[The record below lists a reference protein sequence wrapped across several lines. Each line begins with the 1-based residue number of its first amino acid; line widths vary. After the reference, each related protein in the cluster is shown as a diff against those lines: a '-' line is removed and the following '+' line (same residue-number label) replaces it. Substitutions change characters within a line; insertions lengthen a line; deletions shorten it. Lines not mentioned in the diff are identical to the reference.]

1 MAVRADD
8 VDLGRDRGLV
18 ERFQSGDAAGFEDLY
33 RRYYSRLYRFCLK
46 RVGDAEE
53 AEEVTQEA
61 FTRAFSALDRLSG
74 ERKFYPW
81 LSVIAA
87 RLCVDTH
94 RRRSRTQPA
103 AEIDL
108 GMVEGGQDDVIAE
121 VDRELVT
128 RALDRLGPRHREVL
142 RLREEEGWS
151 YQKIAE
157 YYEVSLGTVEQLLWR
172 ARRALKREFL
182 AVAGPEGGLAAA
194 IPALGWVLRR
204 LHSLR
209 ARMDDLASQ
218 VAAPLASNAVAL
230 AIAAASVAAVGA
242 VSDTVPTAPVA
253 PTVDHRA
260 PRVVTFSE
268 PAAPMQA
275 PAPVPIA
282 NPANGRPVAQPAGD
296 PVATP
301 PVDGPR
307 PPLLVSG
314 RGEPA
319 PDADRP
325 KVVDTDVVDVEA
337 DTTQVQ
343 DRTTSYIGDLLE
355 DEG

>member
-128 RALDRLGPRHREVL
+128 EALARLGPRHREVL

-209 ARMDDLASQ
+209 ARVDDVAGQ
-218 VAAPLASNAVAL
+218 MAAPLASNAVAL
-230 AIAAASVAAVGA
+230 AIAAASVAAVGGIA
-242 VSDTVPTAPVA
+242 GPAPQPAA
-253 PTVDHRA
+253 PERA
-260 PRVVTFSE
+260 PRHVQLE
-268 PAAPMQA
+268 QPAAVPITTDAAPLQLA
-275 PAPVPIA
+275 PA
-282 NPANGRPVAQPAGD
+282 AQPTAVATESA
-296 PVATP
+296 PPAASLPATP
-301 PVDGPR
+301 PSPEPLLSVNEGR
-307 PPLLVSG
+307 PP
-314 RGEPA
+314 
-319 PDADRP
+319 PDPERERVLSTP
-325 KVVDTDVVDVEA
+325 VVEIESDANNAARNYVN
-337 DTTQVQ
+337 Q
-343 DRTTSYIGDLLE
+343 LLE
-355 DEG
+355 EM

>member
-1 MAVRADD
+1 MAIRADD

-33 RRYYSRLYRFCLK
+33 RRYYGRLYRFCLK

-61 FTRAFSALDRLSG
+61 FARAFKALDRLSG

-94 RRRSRTQPA
+94 RRRARTQPS

-108 GMVEGGQDDVIAE
+108 GSVDGGQDDVVAE
-121 VDRELVT
+121 VDRELVVQ
-128 RALDRLGPRHREVL
+128 ALDRLGPRHREVL

-182 AVAGPEGGLAAA
+182 AVAGPENGLAVG
-194 IPALGWVLRR
+194 IPALGWILRR

-209 ARMDDLASQ
+209 ARVDDVAAQL
-218 VAAPLASNAVAL
+218 AAPLASNAVAL
-230 AIAAASVAAVGA
+230 VIAAGSVAAATA
-242 VSDTVPTAPVA
+242 VADTPPPAPVA
-253 PTVDHRA
+253 PPSPRA
-260 PRVVTFSE
+260 VEMVRANTE
-268 PAAPMQA
+268 P
-275 PAPVPIA
+275 I
-282 NPANGRPVAQPAGD
+282 
-296 PVATP
+296 ATP
-301 PVDGPR
+301 PPPAAVQGTNAEPSATDTADAASAQADAGSPPPASPGVTLHEGPPPPDPERQPLISTPWVQVESNTSDTEARIAEYVDA
-307 PPLLVSG
+307 V
-314 RGEPA
+314 RG
-319 PDADRP
+319 
-325 KVVDTDVVDVEA
+325 
-337 DTTQVQ
+337 Q
-343 DRTTSYIGDLLE
+343 
-355 DEG
+355 

>member
-1 MAVRADD
+1 MALRADD

-18 ERFQSGDAAGFEDLY
+18 ERFQSGDASGFEDLY
-33 RRYYSRLYRFCLK
+33 RRYYNRLYRFCLK

-61 FTRAFSALDRLSG
+61 FARAFTALDRLSG

-94 RRRSRTQPA
+94 RRRSRTQPTD
-103 AEIDL
+103 EIDL
-108 GMVEGGQDDVIAE
+108 GAVDGGQDDVVAE
-121 VDRELVT
+121 VDRELVVQ
-128 RALDRLGPRHREVL
+128 ALGRLGPRHREVL

-182 AVAGPEGGLAAA
+182 AVAGPEGGLAA

-209 ARMDDLASQ
+209 ARVDDMAAHI
-218 VAAPLASNAVAL
+218 AAPLASNAVSLAL
-230 AIAAASVAAVGA
+230 VAGSVAVIGGA
-242 VSDTVPTAPVA
+242 AGP
-253 PTVDHRA
+253 
-260 PRVVTFSE
+260 
-268 PAAPMQA
+268 A
-275 PAPVPIA
+275 PAPAPPTSSTAPQLINAVPAPITA
-282 NPANGRPVAQPAGD
+282 VETPATMEAPATSAQTAPPQDPTPPAPNAGA
-296 PVATP
+296 PTATP
-301 PVDGPR
+301 PGVKVYDGPPPPDPER
-307 PPLLVSG
+307 KPLLTTPWLSVESNTSDTEA
-314 RGEPA
+314 RIGEYL
-319 PDADRP
+319 
-325 KVVDTDVVDVEA
+325 EA
-337 DTTQVQ
+337 L
-343 DRTTSYIGDLLE
+343 R
-355 DEG
+355 

>member
-18 ERFQSGDAAGFEDLY
+18 ERFQSGDAASFEDLY

-46 RVGDAEE
+46 RVGDAAE

-94 RRRSRTQPA
+94 RRRSRTQPS

-108 GMVEGGQDDVIAE
+108 GMVDGGQEDVIAA
-121 VDRELVT
+121 VDRQLVT
-128 RALDRLGPRHREVL
+128 EALDRLGPRHREVL

-172 ARRALKREFL
+172 ARRALKREFA
-182 AVAGPEGGLAAA
+182 AVAGPDRGLAAA

-209 ARMDDLASQ
+209 ARAHDWASQ
-218 VAAPLASNAVAL
+218 VAVPVASNAVAL
-230 AIAAASVAAVGA
+230 AVAAGSVAAVGVFAGTDPSVSAESGPEATPFLVSEPSSDVVDEAPPTEAPPAIREPSQPAPEPPTA
-242 VSDTVPTAPVA
+242 VNPTAPGPAV
-253 PTVDHRA
+253 TV
-260 PRVVTFSE
+260 
-268 PAAPMQA
+268 
-275 PAPVPIA
+275 
-282 NPANGRPVAQPAGD
+282 
-296 PVATP
+296 
-301 PVDGPR
+301 
-307 PPLLVSG
+307 
-314 RGEPA
+314 
-319 PDADRP
+319 DADRGFRNNSP
-325 KVVDTDVVDVEA
+325 DTVRHDNPLFGAELTPSTAGQELENFV
-337 DTTQVQ
+337 
-343 DRTTSYIGDLLE
+343 GDLLE
-355 DEG
+355 DK

>member
-1 MAVRADD
+1 MAIRADD

-18 ERFQSGDAAGFEDLY
+18 ERFQSGDASGFEDLY
-33 RRYYSRLYRFCLK
+33 RRYYGRLYRFCLK

-61 FTRAFSALDRLSG
+61 FTRAFKALDRLGG

-94 RRRSRTQPA
+94 RRRARTQPT

-108 GMVEGGQDDVIAE
+108 GMVDGGQDDVVAE
-121 VDRELVT
+121 VDRALVVE
-128 RALDRLGPRHREVL
+128 ALERLGPRHREVL

-182 AVAGPEGGLAAA
+182 SVAGPEGGLAATV
-194 IPALGWVLRR
+194 PVVGWALRR

-209 ARMDDLASQ
+209 TRLDDVATQ
-218 VAAPLASNAVAL
+218 IAAPLASNAVSLAL
-230 AIAAASVAAVGA
+230 VAGSVAAVGA
-242 VSDTVPTAPVA
+242 VADTPEVTPPS
-253 PTVDHRA
+253 PA
-260 PRVVTFSE
+260 PRVVHFAPTPAPIAAEAPAVTPSAQTVAPTAAPPAP
-268 PAAPMQA
+268 PAA
-275 PAPVPIA
+275 
-282 NPANGRPVAQPAGD
+282 
-296 PVATP
+296 
-301 PVDGPR
+301 
-307 PPLLVSG
+307 
-314 RGEPA
+314 
-319 PDADRP
+319 
-325 KVVDTDVVDVEA
+325 VDVPPELPKPA
-337 DTTQVQ
+337 VTFDSDRGFRGDEPDTVKHDNPLFGAELTPSAATSEVQ
-343 DRTTSYIGDLLE
+343 NYLGDLME
-355 DEG
+355 EM